1 MLKLNSLSGFGSGG
15 AGAVA
20 ATYGYFCAGRDTT
33 DKVLTTDRITFADGT
48 IAAHTDAD
56 LSVAGG
62 SIHEGVS
69 DTTTYGYVG
78 GGNSISTP
86 TPSWSKIVERITFS
100 TSTTAVNTDGDLAVP
115 KRESTGISDGT
126 TYGYWHGGEGT
137 SNTNI
142 DTTDRVTFA
151 DSTVAANTDSDLV
164 TARSTHF
171 SVSDGATYGYS
182 GGGWISVSPYKS
194 FAVERMTFST
204 GVFALNTDSDLTTA
218 AAYPAGISDNATYGY
233 VLGGNTGAKVDTAE
247 RLTFA
252 TGVMALNTDSD
263 LSGANGKP
271 ATASDGLT
279 YGYMVGG
286 HDGSSYLDKV
296 DRITFATS
304 VTAVTAVTLSTT
316 RNGSSGLSDGAV

>member
-20 ATYGYFCAGRDTT
+20 ATYGYSCGGYDGA
-33 DKVLTTDRITFADGT
+33 DKSLTTDRITFADGT

-56 LSVAGG
+56 LSQVCS

-78 GGNSISTP
+78 GGNSP
-86 TPSWSKIVERITFS
+86 EGATPSWSKVVERITFS

-182 GGGWISVSPYKS
+182 GAGYSGGRVDT
-194 FAVERMTFST
+194 VERMTFST
-204 GVFALNTDSDLTTA
+204 GVFALNTDSDITTGTSH
-218 AAYPAGISDNATYGY
+218 PAGLSDNATYGY
-233 VLGGNTGAKVDTAE
+233 VLGGNTGARVATAE

-263 LSGANGKP
+263 LSGVNGKP

-304 VTAVTAVTLSTT
+304 VTAVTAVTLSVAKS
-316 RNGSSGLSDGAV
+316 GSSGLSDGAV